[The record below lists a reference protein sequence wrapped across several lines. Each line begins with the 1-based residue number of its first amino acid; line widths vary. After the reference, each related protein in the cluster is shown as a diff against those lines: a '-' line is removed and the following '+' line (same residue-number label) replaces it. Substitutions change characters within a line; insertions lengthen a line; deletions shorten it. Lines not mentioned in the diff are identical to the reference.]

1 MYCNGLRVNE
11 VITLQTQGIN
21 FDDYIININNIKG
34 QKDRRTLLPRE
45 TIQAL
50 KLQLGIVKQQHNLD
64 LARGLRFASVENNN
78 GSICSCH

>member
-64 LARGLRFASVENNN
+64 LARGLGFTSVENNN

>member
-34 QKDRRTLLPRE
+34 QKDRRTLPPRK

-64 LARGLRFASVENNN
+64 LVRGLGFASVENNN
-78 GSICSCH
+78 RSICSCH